1 MNNKIFFDSEIIF
14 LNPFLEYQIINPTI
28 IVRNAHQSSKWL
40 YFMWHF
46 VLFFASQTYLWW
58 SFICIS
64 LTWCVSDCILHKSNI
79 FYWISSFHLLSKQRM
94 LSYTLPL
101 VILPCCIP
109 KAVMI
114 IKQTFSSLIISD
126 NTHKSFFLSDWQLL
140 VMIECMWL
148 KLLLE

>member
-1 MNNKIFFDSEIIF
+1 
-14 LNPFLEYQIINPTI
+14 
-28 IVRNAHQSSKWL
+28 
-40 YFMWHF
+40 MWHF

-94 LSYTLPL
+94 LSY
-101 VILPCCIP
+101 ILWQFFPISS

-114 IKQTFSSLIISD
+114 IKQTFSSLIIWY
-126 NTHKSFFLSDWQLL
+126 THKFSSVRLTVISDDWMHVTKASFRIVYSIIFRLEFAAVTSLHVQLL
-140 VMIECMWL
+140 DQSVKDRLSCC
-148 KLLLE
+148 K

>member
-94 LSYTLPL
+94 LSY
-101 VILPCCIP
+101 ILWQFFSVSS